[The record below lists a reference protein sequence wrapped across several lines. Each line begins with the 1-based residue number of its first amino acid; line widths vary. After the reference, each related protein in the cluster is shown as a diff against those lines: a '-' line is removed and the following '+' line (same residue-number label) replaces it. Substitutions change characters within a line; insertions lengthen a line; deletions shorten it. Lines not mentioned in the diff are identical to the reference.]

1 MTSKTKSTRGKIII
15 ERTVYT
21 PLHKICTK
29 TGWTAKK
36 ISPSDSEISD
46 QMISSKYGKK
56 VNILLTTDKTFFKN
70 NTDDGFIG
78 YVVQELP
85 VDKKDFHKFEQ
96 NMEHMLSTNTSKSLR
111 GYQTIVG
118 VDTIKKEKV
127 K

>member
-1 MTSKTKSTRGKIII
+1 MTSKTRSTRGKIVI

-21 PLHKICTK
+21 SLHKICIK

-36 ISPSDSEISD
+36 ISPGDSEISD
-46 QMISSKYGKK
+46 QLISAKYGKG

-70 NTDDGFIG
+70 NTDNGFIG

-85 VDKKDFHKFEQ
+85 EKKDIHKFEQ
-96 NMEHMLSTNTSKSLR
+96 QMEHILSTNTSKSLR

-118 VDTIKKEKV
+118 VDTVKKEKV